1 LGECK
6 CSGTRTVD
14 PVDEVL
20 NRWDRDESA
29 LIGVLQD
36 IQSKVGYLPKDGLY
50 RVAEYLN
57 VPLSRVFHVA
67 TFYTAFSLTPRGRH
81 EIRVC
86 TGTACHVRG
95 APLILAELER
105 QLGIKAGETTED
117 LRFTLSTVNCVGAC
131 ALGPAVVIDGEY
143 YSMSR
148 ERISG
153 ILDRYK

>member
-1 LGECK
+1 
-6 CSGTRTVD
+6 
-14 PVDEVL
+14 VL